1 MARLGHTSRP
11 GMALAANAGL
21 EEIFRG
27 GAGQQITVA
36 SRRCRAA
43 FRLRLAKRVS
53 GRTGPPQSHPVTA
66 HAAMTG
72 ERPEESRNYQSSHVD
87 AG

>member
-27 GAGQQITVA
+27 GAGQHITVA

-43 FRLRLAKRVS
+43 FRLRLARS
-53 GRTGPPQSHPVTA
+53 EFPAGPVLHSPIPSLHTLL
-66 HAAMTG
+66 
-72 ERPEESRNYQSSHVD
+72 
-87 AG
+87 